1 MKYLTGMEWNEIF
14 NTQAGSFSI
23 VKIELMISSHFKQIW
38 INQQVL
44 STNQVHWM
52 FQTNSFHRKT
62 FCIFSACETFFHRF
76 FDQVLRISRLFG
88 RNVLFTNSLEHVD
101 QSKSIGG
108 SKSIKERNAKWLKK
122 SNRTGIGKIESRR
135 DWGSFFTLLK
145 TVLLNWFW
153 FLW

>member
-108 SKSIKERNAKWLKK
+108 SKSIKKRNAKWLKK
-122 SNRTGIGKIESRR
+122 SNRTGKIESRR